1 MVEMLVVIGILVLLA
16 GILLPMVIRA
26 VGAGEKA
33 RASAELQSI
42 SAALESYHASFG
54 DYPRFSETDL
64 SGGKKG
70 SELLVEALIA
80 PRDNDG
86 QTGPGFRKRGT
97 QGQVYGPYLPLEKFK
112 YSNTQL
118 QDSFGNAILYIPAR
132 PVKPNINAN
141 DDFIGPNEDSLYDSR
156 YLSSLTEEQFR
167 YMMDDRNN
175 NGRIDSGETPAY
187 TGPYILWSAG
197 ADGTFGPASL
207 TPIDATKCD
216 DVTNFR

>member
-1 MVEMLVVIGILVLLA
+1 MVELLVVIGILVLLA

-26 VGAGEKA
+26 VRSGEKA

-54 DYPRFSETDL
+54 DYPRSSNPASIT
-64 SGGKKG
+64 G
-70 SELLVEALIA
+70 SQVLVEALIA
-80 PRDNDG
+80 PRDDDG

-118 QDSFGNAILYIPAR
+118 QDSYGNAILYIPAR

-141 DDFIGPNEDSLYDSR
+141 GDFIGPDGNSLYDSR
-156 YLSSLTEEQFR
+156 YLSALTQEQFR

-175 NGRIDSGETPAY
+175 NGQIDSGETPAY
-187 TGPYILWSAG
+187 TGPYVLWSAG
-197 ADGTFGPASL
+197 ADGTFGPTSL
-207 TPIDATKCD
+207 TPTEAAKCD